1 MSFSRRALLGAG
13 VAGAGAGLL
22 AGLTGWRVA
31 LAGGVAPAVAN
42 PNARLVLVL
51 LRGGMDSLGALPR
64 PMDADWLALGR
75 TLPTGHLALADGFA
89 LHPSLS
95 AIHPWWSEGSLAVVP
110 AAGQP
115 GAKRSHFD
123 AQDLLEEGGAS
134 LGATPTGWLHRALVS
149 LDAPDAGAAIG
160 SGLPLV
166 LRGEDGGGAASVDP
180 SREPEVDAAT
190 LEAVA
195 ALWASDP
202 VLSRSL
208 AEASRARSV
217 AGPAADR
224 SERRSAADMGRNAP
238 RTDGMSRAG
247 MESDRTESG
256 AMESGAMESDKNA
269 KKGQAVVAQAEGAGR
284 LLASS
289 DGYRVAVVE
298 SGGWDTH
305 ANEPAVLARLL
316 SDLANGLVALREG
329 LGSTWENTI
338 VVTATE
344 FGRTAKPNGTSGT
357 DHGSGSAMFLA
368 GGALRG
374 GRIVGDWPGLSKLF
388 EARDLSIATDSRAVF
403 KGVLAEHMGVSRE
416 QLDRVVFPD
425 SGGCKPLS
433 GLIR

>member
-1 MSFSRRALLGAG
+1 MNLSRRALLGAG
-13 VAGAGAGLL
+13 VAGAGVFA
-22 AGLTGWRVA
+22 GWRIA
-31 LAGGVAPAVAN
+31 MAGGGTPAVAN
-42 PNARLVLVL
+42 PNARLVLII
-51 LRGGMDSLGALPR
+51 LRGGMDSLGTLPR
-64 PMDADWLALGR
+64 PEDADWLALGR
-75 TLPTGHLALADGFA
+75 TAPAGHLALADGFS

-95 AIHPWWSEGSLAVVP
+95 PIHPWWAEGSLAVVP

-115 GAKRSHFD
+115 AAKRSHFD

-166 LRGEDGGGAASVDP
+166 LRGEAGGGAASVDP

-195 ALWASDP
+195 ALWANDP
-202 VLSRSL
+202 ILSRSL
-208 AEASRARSV
+208 AEASRARGV
-217 AGPAADR
+217 AGSPDRPPPAVPDR
-224 SERRSAADMGRNAP
+224 RGPQSY
-238 RTDGMSRAG
+238 GMSQQG
-247 MESDRTESG
+247 TESEEM
-256 AMESGAMESDKNA
+256 ASDQKP

-316 SDLANGLVALREG
+316 ADLANGMVALREG
-329 LGSTWENTI
+329 LGSTWENTV

-344 FGRTAKPNGTSGT
+344 FGRTAKSNGTDGT

-368 GGALRG
+368 GGAVHG

-388 EARDLSIATDSRAVF
+388 ESRDLDIATDARAVF
-403 KGVLAEHMGVSRE
+403 KGLLAEHLGVSRE
-416 QLDRVVFPD
+416 QLDGVVFPD
-425 SGGCKPLS
+425 SAGCKPLL